1 MCVICLFHL
10 FLWRVPF
17 FFSVTIKKK
26 KKNLEKRSNFFL
38 TFTNKYI
45 QAKKFTQKQKG
56 VGFLLLF
63 IGLLASTSSFFF
75 YITSFLLKLL
85 FILLV
90 LFKFFNKF
98 YIFHSY
104 FRKYNLNGKKLE
116 KNAFNMSVSSYV
128 TSLVDTSTANF
139 TPDEKWDLLFNV
151 DCSLEIPI
159 DDFNEN

>member
-1 MCVICLFHL
+1 MKGT
-10 FLWRVPF
+10 F

-75 YITSFLLKLL
+75 LHNFL
-85 FILLV
+85 
-90 LFKFFNKF
+90 
-98 YIFHSY
+98 S
-104 FRKYNLNGKKLE
+104 
-116 KNAFNMSVSSYV
+116 
-128 TSLVDTSTANF
+128 
-139 TPDEKWDLLFNV
+139 P
-151 DCSLEIPI
+151 
-159 DDFNEN
+159 